1 MTSQRPT
8 HVLTV
13 CGSLGRSSANR
24 SLLDVV
30 HQVLGERG
38 ARITDDELLASIP
51 PLHPDLVD
59 EPGDDVRTF
68 RRQIAAADA
77 VIIAAPEYAGSLAGT
92 IKNALDWI
100 VGSGELYEKPV
111 GVLSAGTSG
120 GPLAR
125 QTLVRTL
132 AWQGAHTVA
141 HLGVAAP
148 RTKSDA
154 SGAIDDPATLRAL
167 TAFTDAVLASVRL
180 SVGER
185 EVVSAQ
191 VAQSLDVRRHLDG
204 QFLALFG
211 GFD

>member
-1 MTSQRPT
+1 MRSQNPPRI
-8 HVLTV
+8 LTV
-13 CGSLGRSSANR
+13 CGSLGGASANR

-30 HQVLGERG
+30 HRRLVERG
-38 ARITDDELLASIP
+38 VRFTDDELLASIP
-51 PLHPDLVD
+51 PLQPHLVD
-59 EPGDDVRTF
+59 EPEDEVASF
-68 RRQIAAADA
+68 RRQIADADA

-132 AWQGAHTVA
+132 AWQGSHTVA

-167 TAFTDAVLASVRL
+167 TAFTDAVLAAVRL
-180 SVGER
+180 SVAER

-191 VAQSLDVRRHLDG
+191 VAASLGVGRHLDG
-204 QFLALFG
+204 QLLAVFG